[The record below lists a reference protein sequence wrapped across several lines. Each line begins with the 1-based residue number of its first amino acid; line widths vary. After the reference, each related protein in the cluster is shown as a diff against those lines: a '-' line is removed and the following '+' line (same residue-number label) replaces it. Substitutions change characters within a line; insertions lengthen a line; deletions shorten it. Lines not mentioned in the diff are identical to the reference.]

1 MTKPTNVLPPQF
13 ADLTPFLKSWTL
25 ESQMERTEKRLTSTM
40 KELTEFYDAMLPK
53 MQEILDYLDQY
64 TLQDMPEDAKLLLSL
79 GYSLAEISPA
89 VEMFQQVYVTPTF
102 DARNFLPTHE
112 SVSKR
117 PKMSISP

>member
-1 MTKPTNVLPPQF
+1 MPSQF
-13 ADLTPFLKSWTL
+13 ADLLPFLKNWSL
-25 ESQMERTEKRLTSTM
+25 QSQMARTEKRLSSNM
-40 KELTEFYDAMLPK
+40 EELTDFYNAMLPR

-64 TLQDMPEDAKLLLSL
+64 SLQDMPEDANELLNLA
-79 GYSLAEISPA
+79 YSMAEIAPA

-112 SVSKR
+112 PVKNR